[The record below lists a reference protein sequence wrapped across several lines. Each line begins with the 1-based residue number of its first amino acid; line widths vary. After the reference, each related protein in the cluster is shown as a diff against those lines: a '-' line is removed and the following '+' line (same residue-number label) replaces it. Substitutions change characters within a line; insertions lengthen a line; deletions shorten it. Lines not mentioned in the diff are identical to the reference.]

1 MSSNSFGLFCE
12 NVMEGCQSGHHEGED
27 QAHWHPDTRL
37 SPRSLRLASSQN
49 ATKVEIRRKTSI
61 VDKRTQY
68 LNSFLFQVESPGAIL
83 PIGRR
88 EAGLVDYS
96 QSQVLASRCSTCN
109 PSRPPSETP
118 STSPRSLRPT
128 RDRVKA
134 PCGPGRK

>member
-1 MSSNSFGLFCE
+1 MDAGGVLFCE
-12 NVMEGCQSGHHEGED
+12 NVMEGCQPGRHERQD

-37 SPRSLRLASSQN
+37 SPRPLRLATSQN
-49 ATKVEIRRKTSI
+49 ATKVEMRRKTSI

-68 LNSFLFQVESPGAIL
+68 LKRFLFQVESLGATW

-96 QSQVLASRCSTCN
+96 QSQVLGSRCSTCN
-109 PSRPPSETP
+109 PSLPPSETR
-118 STSPRSLRPT
+118 STSPRSLRQT
-128 RDRVKA
+128 RDQVKA